1 MSSLRSVSDCTA
13 AGSSRERTEVVSA
26 ASACDNALY
35 SKTKAGLSEVKAR
48 GAVTVLVSPDDI
60 CSERDGEF
68 VIGLPCRSEITA
80 AISAVTTYQLLAYHT
95 AVMRNTDVDMPKNL
109 AKSVTVE

>member
-1 MSSLRSVSDCTA
+1 M
-13 AGSSRERTEVVSA
+13 
-26 ASACDNALY
+26 
-35 SKTKAGLSEVKAR
+35 KAR

-80 AISAVTTYQLLAYHT
+80 AISAVTAYQLLAYHT